1 MGMSHTVNGVAELH
15 SKLLVESVFP
25 YFKQFYPDRFQNKTN
40 GVTPRRWLHQANPA
54 LSALITKRLGSKD
67 WLSDLSEIKKLEA
80 FVDQRD
86 FQEEWMQVK
95 HENKVRFAAW
105 IKRKY
110 DIEVNSNVL
119 FDIQVKR
126 IHEYKRQLMNILY
139 VIYRYRNLKHMKE
152 SEKAKVTPRVVFFGG
167 KAAPGYYMAKKI
179 IKLINSVGEVINND
193 PSISPYLKVIF
204 IPNYNVS
211 KAEIIIPASD
221 ISQHI
226 STAGMEASGTSNMKF
241 VLNGGI
247 IIGTLDGANI
257 EIREEVGEENMF
269 IFGALAENVPALRE
283 EIRTKKFEPSTPFKQ
298 ALGMIHTGLFGQP
311 EQFSDLIASVTNGND
326 YYLVSYDFDSY
337 IEAQNKID
345 AAYKQTEY
353 WTKMSICNSIRCAK
367 FSSDRTIR
375 QYANEIWNVT
385 PVRRPGP
392 VPVEA
397 RMPDDSN
404 LLRPGRTISLEL
416 PSPAT
421 RAIRQPVVK
430 KQPAKTVQIGFN
442 L

>member
-1 MGMSHTVNGVAELH
+1 MG
-15 SKLLVESVFP
+15 
-25 YFKQFYPDRFQNKTN
+25 
-40 GVTPRRWLHQANPA
+40 
-54 LSALITKRLGSKD
+54 
-67 WLSDLSEIKKLEA
+67 
-80 FVDQRD
+80 
-86 FQEEWMQVK
+86 
-95 HENKVRFAAW
+95 
-105 IKRKY
+105 
-110 DIEVNSNVL
+110 
-119 FDIQVKR
+119 
-126 IHEYKRQLMNILY
+126 
-139 VIYRYRNLKHMKE
+139 
-152 SEKAKVTPRVVFFGG
+152 VFFGG

-179 IKLINSVGEVINND
+179 IKLIKNVADVVNND
-193 PSISPYLKVIF
+193 PTTSEYLKVIF
-204 IPNYNVS
+204 IANYNVS

-257 EIREEVGEENMF
+257 EI
-269 IFGALAENVPALRE
+269 RE